1 MTEQQIL
8 SALSSCMHCGKD
20 WAFFEQLRTGVG
32 FSEGNE
38 QVLDAYAIA
47 LWIKAGRRGRY
58 CYEVKTSRTDFFR
71 EIKAVKKRRFGLM
84 VSNYFYFAAPLDLIK
99 ANELPIE
106 AGLVE
111 VQCYKPNILDPTTWR
126 YTCRRTIQ
134 APFRESFPA
143 PWDFVASIAR
153 RACASGMASPNTS
166 VEAVTP

>member
-1 MTEQQIL
+1 MTMTEQQIL
-8 SALSSCMHCGKD
+8 TALSSCLHGGKD
-20 WAFFEQLRTGVG
+20 WAFFEQLRTG

-47 LWIKAGRRGRY
+47 LWLQAGRRGRY
-58 CYEVKTSRTDFFR
+58 CYEVKVSRSDFFR
-71 EIKAVKKRRFGLM
+71 EIKAAKKRRFGLM

-111 VQCYKPNILDPTTWR
+111 VQCHKPNILDSTTWR

-166 VEAVTP
+166 VEAATP